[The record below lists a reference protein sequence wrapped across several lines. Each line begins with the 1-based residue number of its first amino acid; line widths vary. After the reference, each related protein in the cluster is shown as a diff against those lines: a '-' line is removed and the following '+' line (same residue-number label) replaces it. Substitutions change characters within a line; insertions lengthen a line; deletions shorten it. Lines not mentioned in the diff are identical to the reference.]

1 MKKLI
6 PVFLLLFISLLGSGS
21 YAGVI
26 SGGTVG
32 TEVWV
37 EHQTATSMIEWTEYY
52 TWNVTAYS
60 PITVFYTATET
71 ATGSYSSWEV
81 DNSGSSWGMA
91 NFQLYPWDNGYH
103 TETWYTDVVPGT
115 IGVWGGT
122 ANAVVNVTIT
132 WGWPE

>member
-1 MKKLI
+1 MKKTV
-6 PVFLLLFISLLGSGS
+6 PVFLLLVASLLSSTG

-26 SGGTVG
+26 SGGTAG

-37 EHQTATSMIEWTEYY
+37 EQTTTSSQYEWTEYY
-52 TWNVTAYS
+52 SWNVTAYS
-60 PITVFYTATET
+60 PITVVFTATET
-71 ATGSYSSWEV
+71 ATGGSCTWEV

-91 NFQLYPWDNGYH
+91 NFLLYPWDNGH
-103 TETWYTDVVPGT
+103 KVETWYTDVVPGS

-122 ANAVVNVTIT
+122 VDAEVNITIT